1 MYCLECRDPRD
12 VAQTAGAWSEHT
24 LQRGR
29 NKGPCSPA
37 LGPSFLSQ
45 EASMQLAALG
55 LRQQRHG
62 AQERDRSGG
71 NQAECI
77 EARDG
82 KGKVCTGHPHR
93 ASYPE
98 VRPGPFLAQIP
109 LWEAGAQGTVCVPVR
124 NKCLASLLSAPTS
137 TSSLCFATGSTRC
150 WTGAWGSRVRPK
162 TTFPRVPSA

>member
-1 MYCLECRDPRD
+1 MYCLEYSDPRD
-12 VAQTAGAWSEHT
+12 VAQAAGAWSERT

-29 NKGPCSPA
+29 SRGPCSPA
-37 LGPSFLSQ
+37 LGPNFLSQ
-45 EASMQLAALG
+45 EASIQLAVLG

-82 KGKVCTGHPHR
+82 KGKACTGHPHR

-98 VRPGPFLAQIP
+98 VRPGPFSARAP
-109 LWEAGAQGTVCVPVR
+109 GTVCVPVR
-124 NKCLASLLSAPTS
+124 NKCLASLPSAPTS
-137 TSSLCFATGSTRC
+137 TSSLCATGSIKC
-150 WTGAWGSRVRPK
+150 WAGSWGSRARPK
-162 TTFPRVPSA
+162 TTFLQVTSA